1 MVNKDENE
9 ILKEIAAKVRA
20 AGGDIVPIDLRPRY
34 VAYLSDLLRDS
45 GLLSDDLEHLLGLY
59 EELQSKTYFSH
70 GRPSTSSKL
79 MGDLQEFVTPTSD
92 DSLASIV
99 GKVFISHQLIE
110 EQFFRIVKASHFL
123 IDLRMGIYRVR
134 HPDAE
139 KQNLYHLCNE
149 LERSVDFP
157 SRSELVQEA
166 RRINGIR
173 NRIAHSLLSE
183 KSSSDLRLRAEEYLV
198 GFRRVQSILDSSLD
212 ELYFTIKDFGKWS
225 DMFEDDFLLLL
236 QFRLDEGSIPYQDE
250 KTFAE
255 RNGLVI

>member
-1 MVNKDENE
+1 LGNKGENE

-20 AGGDIVPIDLRPRY
+20 AGGDIVPVDLRPRY

-45 GLLSDDLEHLLGLY
+45 GLLTDDLKHLLGLY
-59 EELQSKTYFSH
+59 EHLESKDYFSH

-79 MGDLQEFVTPTSD
+79 MEDLQEFVNPTSD

-99 GKVFISHQLIE
+99 GKIFISHQLIE
-110 EQFFRIVKASHFL
+110 EQFFRLVKASHFL
-123 IDLRMGIYRVR
+123 IDLRMGSYRVR
-134 HPDAE
+134 HPDLE

-149 LERSVDFP
+149 LERCVGFP

-183 KSSSDLRLRAEEYLV
+183 KSSIDLRFRAEEYLV
-198 GFRRVQSILDSSLD
+198 GFRKVQSILDNSFE
-212 ELYFTIKDFGKWS
+212 ELYFTIKDFRKWS
-225 DMFEDDFLLLL
+225 DMFEDDLLLL
-236 QFRLDEGSIPYQDE
+236 LRFQLDKGSIPYQDE